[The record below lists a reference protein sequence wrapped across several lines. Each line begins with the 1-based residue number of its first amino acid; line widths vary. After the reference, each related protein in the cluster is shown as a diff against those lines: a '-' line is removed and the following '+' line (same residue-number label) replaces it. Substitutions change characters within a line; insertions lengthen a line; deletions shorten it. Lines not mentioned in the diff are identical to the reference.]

1 MKKEQQH
8 TKKTIFFIVTSILM
22 TIYLLWRVFFTLPF
36 QEGIL
41 QVIFGILLI
50 VAETITVFTTFELY
64 YRKIKSDNYQL
75 DLPDIQDEDYP
86 DIDVFIATHNEM
98 QHIMKVVIYCIRP
111 QTLVLTW
118 TTQIQTK
125 YTFTFVMMETERKFM
140 N

>member
-8 TKKTIFFIVTSILM
+8 TKKTIFFIITSILM

-64 YRKIKSDNYQL
+64 YRKTHLIKQ
-75 DLPDIQDEDYP
+75 
-86 DIDVFIATHNEM
+86 DIDIINV
-98 QHIMKVVIYCIRP
+98 K
-111 QTLVLTW
+111 
-118 TTQIQTK
+118 
-125 YTFTFVMMETERKFM
+125 
-140 N
+140 

>member
-75 DLPDIQDEDYP
+75 DLPDIKMKTIQTLMYLL
-86 DIDVFIATHNEM
+86 

-125 YTFTFVMMETERKFM
+125 YTFTFATTETERKFV